1 MLATMEIS
9 FFQKSNEKR
18 GNDHMQIASDSFDAS
33 PQQHICPLC
42 TTFEAI
48 FAKLRILLQWPQPG
62 GYSANMML
70 SCNFFSFNHCEKVD
84 TKFGIVFGSSMHGSR
99 LQPHFSQQANEKH
112 ESPTTK
118 NKNDM
123 DEISHAVVK
132 PYAISISCKQATVV
146 P

>member
-1 MLATMEIS
+1 MYAMV
-9 FFQKSNEKR
+9 
-18 GNDHMQIASDSFDAS
+18 
-33 PQQHICPLC
+33 IC
-42 TTFEAI
+42 
-48 FAKLRILLQWPQPG
+48 K
-62 GYSANMML
+62 
-70 SCNFFSFNHCEKVD
+70 HCEKVD
-84 TKFGIVFGSSMHGSR
+84 TEFGIVFGSSMHGSR

-123 DEISHAVVK
+123 DEISQAVVK